1 MQINSETIR
10 DIVEHRLRQ
19 ADIDELLRRLSEDER
34 AQLFFRTT
42 EFVRRAS
49 ALIDIGNRVYDTL
62 SLDVLFPRL
71 MEVVSE
77 TLNAERSSLFL
88 YDPDTQELFSRVMQ
102 DSVAGEV
109 RFPGRTG
116 IAGAVFASGASEII
130 VDAYADAR
138 FNRAIDEKTG
148 YVTRNMLCVPIK
160 NKAGDVIGVIQ
171 ALNQRD
177 GAFDA
182 EDQNLLEALSLQ
194 ASAALGNAQL
204 HENFERAQREE
215 ALLLHIGSAIASEI
229 HINPLLELIVDAATR
244 LLDAERGSLFLYDP
258 RRHELYS
265 RVAGGVVGGA
275 IRIAADA
282 GLSGECFQRN
292 IPINIAD
299 TQTDPRFDPEVDRR
313 TGFSTHNMLVVPLT
327 TKNGNKVGVI
337 EVLNKRRGP
346 FTPADARRL
355 AALGAQAAVS
365 IENAMLFEQVSEA
378 RSYNEDILRSM
389 SNGVLTLD
397 TAGTILKV
405 NESACRILRCQQAQ
419 LMGKSVGA
427 TLGSRNPWVSDALRQ
442 VGASGKTVIAMD
454 TELVL
459 DHGPAV
465 SVNAT
470 ALSLHNA
477 HNQSIGFLLVI
488 EDVTRERRLRSTMS
502 RYLSHAVVEKVLE
515 NDGEMLDGVDRE
527 VSVLFADIRG
537 FSAMTEKLGARE
549 TVSMLNQYFD
559 CMVDV
564 VYAHNGILDKYIG
577 DMIMA
582 VFGSVFPGEDDVDNA
597 VAVGIKMMNALHEL
611 NARRIAANR
620 APIRIGVGI
629 GTGRVIAGNIGSP
642 RRLDYTVIGEKVN
655 LAERL
660 EAATKFYGAGIL
672 VCDTTASRLGRSVR
686 LRELDIVRMPGM
698 NRPVTVYEVLGHHT
712 EESFPRGDVV
722 LPAFAEGIRQY
733 RLRDWSRAA
742 KSFRQALDAN
752 SADQPSRIYVERC
765 ERFDTQPPGPDWDGV
780 ANLRAG

>member
-10 DIVEHRLRQ
+10 DIVEHRLHQ
-19 ADIDELLRRLSEDER
+19 ADIEKLLHRLSEGER
-34 AQLFFRTT
+34 AQLFLRVT

-88 YDPDTQELFSRVMQ
+88 YDPDTEELFSRVMQ
-102 DSVAGEV
+102 DSIVGEV
-109 RFPGRTG
+109 RFPSHLGV
-116 IAGAVFASGASEII
+116 AGAVFASGEAEII
-130 VDAYADAR
+130 EDAYADAR
-138 FNRAIDEKTG
+138 FNREIDEKTG
-148 YVTRNMLCVPIK
+148 YVTRDILCVPIK
-160 NKAGDVIGVIQ
+160 NKTGDVIGITQ
-171 ALNQRD
+171 ALNKRD
-177 GAFDA
+177 GAFDPD
-182 EDQNLLEALSLQ
+182 DQRLLEALSLQ

-204 HENFERAQREE
+204 HENLERVQRDE
-215 ALLLHIGSAIASEI
+215 ALLLEVGSAIASEI
-229 HINPLLELIVDAATR
+229 HINPLLEMIVDAATR

-275 IRIAADA
+275 IRIAVDS
-282 GLSGECFQRN
+282 GLSGECFRRN
-292 IPINIAD
+292 LPISIAD
-299 TQTDPRFDPEVDRR
+299 TQTDARFNPEVDRR
-313 TGFSTHNMLVVPLT
+313 TGFHTHNMLVVPLT

-346 FTPADARRL
+346 FTQTDARRL
-355 AALGAQAAVS
+355 VALGAQAAVS

-397 TAGTILKV
+397 AAGTILKA
-405 NESACRILRCQQAQ
+405 NESASRILRCPEAQ
-419 LMGKSVGA
+419 LLGKSVGE
-427 TLGSRNPWVSDALRQ
+427 TLGSRNPWVSSALRQ
-442 VGASGKTVIAMD
+442 VGSTGKTVIAMD

-470 ALSLHNA
+470 TLSLRNA
-477 HNQSIGFLLVI
+477 HNQPIGFLVVI
-488 EDVTRERRLRSTMS
+488 EDVTREKRLRSTMS
-502 RYLSHAVVEKVLE
+502 RYLSHAVVEQVLE
-515 NDGEMLDGVDRE
+515 NEGEMLDGVDRE
-527 VSVLFADIRG
+527 VSVLFSDIRG

-564 VYAHNGILDKYIG
+564 VYAHNGILDKFMG

-582 VFGSVFPGEDDVDNA
+582 VFGSVFPAEDDVDNA
-597 VAVGIKMMNALHEL
+597 VAVGTKMMSALGEL
-611 NARRIAANR
+611 NARRVAANH

-629 GTGRVIAGNIGSP
+629 GTGRVVAGNIGSP

-672 VCDTTASRLGRSVR
+672 ICDTTASRLRRRVR
-686 LRELDIVRMPGM
+686 LREIDIVRMPGM
-698 NRPVTVYEVLGHHT
+698 NHPVTVYEVLEHHT
-712 EESFPRGDVV
+712 EESFPRGEVV
-722 LPAFAEGIRQY
+722 LPAFAEGISQY
-733 RLRDWSRAA
+733 RLRQWSRAA
-742 KSFRQALDAN
+742 KSFREALDAN
-752 SADQPSRIYVERC
+752 SADQPSRIYLERC
-765 ERFDTQPPGPDWDGV
+765 ERFGSQPPGPDWDGV

>member
-19 ADIDELLRRLSEDER
+19 ADIEQLLHRLSEGER
-34 AQLFFRTT
+34 TQLFLRVT

-88 YDPDTQELFSRVMQ
+88 YDADTDELFSRVMQ
-102 DSVAGEV
+102 GSVVGEV
-109 RFPGRTG
+109 RFPSGTG
-116 IAGAVFASGASEII
+116 VAGAVFASGEAAMIE
-130 VDAYADAR
+130 DAYADAR
-138 FNRAIDEKTG
+138 FNRTIDEKTG
-148 YVTRNMLCVPIK
+148 FVTRNMLCVPIK
-160 NKAGDVIGVIQ
+160 NKAGEVIGVTQ
-171 ALNQRD
+171 ALNKRE

-182 EDQNLLEALSLQ
+182 EDRRLLEALSLQ

-204 HENFERAQREE
+204 HENLERVQREE
-215 ALLLHIGSAIASEI
+215 ALLLEVGGAIASEI
-229 HINPLLELIVDAATR
+229 HINPLLEMIVGAATR

-275 IRIAADA
+275 IRIAADS
-282 GLSGECFQRN
+282 GLSGECFKRN
-292 IPINIAD
+292 APINIAD
-299 TQTDPRFDPEVDRR
+299 ARTDARFNPEVDRR
-313 TGFSTHNMLVVPLT
+313 TGFSTRNMLVVPLT

-346 FTPADARRL
+346 FTQTDTRRL
-355 AALGAQAAVS
+355 VALGAQAAVS

-405 NESACRILRCQQAQ
+405 NQSAARILRCGEAQ
-419 LMGKSVGA
+419 LVGKSVRE
-427 TLGSRNPWVSDALRQ
+427 TLGSRNPWVSAALHQ
-442 VGASGKTVIAMD
+442 VGSSGRTVSAMD

-459 DHGPAV
+459 ERGPAV

-477 HNQSIGFLLVI
+477 HKQPIGFLLVI
-488 EDVTRERRLRSTMS
+488 EDVTREKRLRSAMS
-502 RYLSHAVVEKVLE
+502 RYLSHAVVEQVLE
-515 NDGEMLDGVDRE
+515 NEGEMLDGVDRE
-527 VSVLFADIRG
+527 VSVLFSDIRG

-564 VYAHNGILDKYIG
+564 VYAHNGILDKFIG

-582 VFGSVFPGEDDVDNA
+582 VFGSVFPGDDDVDNA
-597 VAVGIKMMNALHEL
+597 VAVGTKMMHALGEL
-611 NARRIAANR
+611 NARRAASKR
-620 APIRIGVGI
+620 APIHIGVGI
-629 GTGRVIAGNIGSP
+629 GTGRVVAGSIGSP
-642 RRLDYTVIGEKVN
+642 RRLEYTVIGEKVN

-660 EAATKFYGAGIL
+660 EAATKVYGAGIL
-672 VCDTTASRLGRSVR
+672 ICDTTASRLRRSVR
-686 LRELDIVRMPGM
+686 LREIDIVRMPGM
-698 NRPVTVYEVLGHHT
+698 NRPVTVYEVLDHHT
-712 EESFPRGDVV
+712 EQSFPRGDVV
-722 LPAFAEGIRQY
+722 LPAFAEGLRHY
-733 RLRDWSRAA
+733 RLRQWPRAA
-742 KSFRQALDAN
+742 KAFREALAAN
-752 SADQPSRIYVERC
+752 AADQPSRIYVERC
-765 ERFDTQPPGPDWDGV
+765 ERFGSAPPAPDWDGV
-780 ANLRAG
+780 TTLQAV